1 MRNNR
6 RFARRNF
13 LAADE
18 YSQDHG
24 TDCVDPAYRTYASA
38 ALCIKS
44 KHKYKKFAIAQMTV
58 NSRSRVLAVRLNP
71 YARSHSKS
79 APMRMKAKLWR

>member
-18 YSQDHG
+18 YARHHG
-24 TDCVDPAYRTYASA
+24 ADRADPAYRTYASA

-44 KHKYKKFAIAQMTV
+44 KHKYKKFAIAQTTV
-58 NSRSRVLAVRLNP
+58 NSRSCAPAARLSP
-71 YARSHSKS
+71 YARSYIKS
-79 APMRMKAKLWR
+79 ALMRMKAKL